1 MIHLRAIEPED
12 LDLLYTI
19 ENDRDL
25 WDIGTTNVPYSRYV
39 LHDYI
44 AQSSGDIYTDRQ
56 VRLII
61 EHCGDHD
68 NARPTTVGIVDL
80 VNFDPRNRRAEVSIV
95 VQKPFRRKGY
105 AREAL
110 AQLADYAHTVLHLH
124 QLYAI
129 VDTENTISASL
140 FKTSG
145 YTANIPLKD
154 WLYDGE
160 NYHDATL
167 YLKKIEKR

>member
-25 WDIGTTNVPYSRYV
+25 WNVGTTNVPYSRYV

-61 EHCGDHD
+61 ELGGDHD
-68 NARPTTVGIVDL
+68 SAQPTTVGIVDL
-80 VNFDPRNRRAEVSIV
+80 VNFDPRNRRAEVRIV
-95 VQKPFRRKGY
+95 IQKPFRRKGY

-110 AQLADYAHTVLHLH
+110 AQLADYAHAVLHLH